1 VAAARVKM
9 RGSEVRSSAYIATR
23 VRYRRKEEIGGGFDN
38 GFFLKGAASAAGG
51 GRRRWSH

>member
-38 GFFLKGAASAAGG
+38 DFF
-51 GRRRWSH
+51 